1 MEYKSR
7 TSEEVQLWRTATKI
21 IDFVKEEVFE
31 HMPEVN
37 AHSWGVKYINSHV
50 EIEFGLAVDFARQEL
65 AVVLH
70 LDDEPQVIAEF
81 MREQLRRLYKE
92 MITKQDETKDEKT
105 N

>member
-37 AHSWGVKYINSHV
+37 AHSYGVNYVNSHV
-50 EIEFGLAVDFARQEL
+50 EIEFGIALPFMRQEI
-65 AVVLH
+65 AIVLH
-70 LDDEPQVIAEF
+70 LDDDPKLIADF
-81 MREQLRRLYKE
+81 MRDQIRRLYKQ
-92 MITKQDETKDEKT
+92 MLIKQDETKDEKT